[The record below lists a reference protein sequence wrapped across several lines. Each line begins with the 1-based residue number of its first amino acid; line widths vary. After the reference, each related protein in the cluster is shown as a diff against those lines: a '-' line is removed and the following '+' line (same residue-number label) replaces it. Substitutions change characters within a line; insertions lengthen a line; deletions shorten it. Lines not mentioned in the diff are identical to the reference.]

1 MCIGLAAQGG
11 HKDSSPELQAL
22 ATATLRAMAR
32 RGVGTLPLRYVD
44 TQRLMVLSDT
54 LCLARAAQLLL
65 AACFVVPSSACVA

>member
-11 HKDSSPELQAL
+11 HKDSPELQAL

-32 RGVGTLPLRYVD
+32 RGVGTLLVRCVD

-54 LCLARAAQLLL
+54 CLKRAAQLLL
-65 AACFVVPSSACVA
+65 AACFVVPFSACVA

>member
-22 ATATLRAMAR
+22 ATVTLRAMAR
-32 RGVGTLPLRYVD
+32 RGVGTLRCVD
-44 TQRLMVLSDT
+44 TQRLMVLSDA
-54 LCLARAAQLLL
+54 CLARAAQLLL